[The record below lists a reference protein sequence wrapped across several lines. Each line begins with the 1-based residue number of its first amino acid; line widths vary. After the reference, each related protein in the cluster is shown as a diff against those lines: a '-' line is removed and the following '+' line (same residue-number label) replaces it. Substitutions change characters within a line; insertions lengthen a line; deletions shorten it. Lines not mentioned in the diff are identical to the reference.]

1 MASYTTAE
9 YLERFIYNYRGCQ
22 WVSAYKHVPMLCADN
37 LTFIDGPLKN
47 YKLPNI
53 QYAPLIRN
61 LKCKIQMS
69 SKEWKSFEVVY
80 PAMHAV
86 SHNL

>member
-22 WVSAYKHVPMLCADN
+22 WVSVSADN

-47 YKLPNI
+47 YKLSNI
-53 QYAPLIRN
+53 QCAPLIRN

-69 SKEWKSFEVVY
+69 HKEWKSLEVVY
-80 PAMHAV
+80 LAMHAV
-86 SHNL
+86 DHNL